1 MFLKTKNSN
10 DTDSDQTDAKEDLNG
25 EKKSKKL
32 FSYWYSFEIW
42 LKCKIQS

>member
-25 EKKSKKL
+25 EKKAKNYFLIGIVSR
-32 FSYWYSFEIW
+32 SG
-42 LKCKIQS
+42 